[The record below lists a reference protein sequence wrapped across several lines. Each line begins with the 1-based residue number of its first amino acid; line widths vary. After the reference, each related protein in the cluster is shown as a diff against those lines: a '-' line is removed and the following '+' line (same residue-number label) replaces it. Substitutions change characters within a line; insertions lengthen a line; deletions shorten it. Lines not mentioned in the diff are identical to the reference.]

1 MKKLLSFLCA
11 LMISVFTYA
20 DSTTCP
26 VANSNGA
33 TASLENTS
41 GTSGKLG
48 PISITVCISGE
59 HKNTNVLVNI
69 YDADT
74 NSKVGTLVINVP
86 WNQDCNSGTKNGLA
100 PEHNYYFKI
109 HNASCR

>member
-33 TASLENTS
+33 TASS

-48 PISITVCISGE
+48 QISITVCISGE